1 MSHGM
6 TRLDDQIAERVS
18 DEKMYVHDRYDH
30 LFAVVDARFEVIR
43 HWMALGME
51 PVVLDTW

>member
-1 MSHGM
+1 M
-6 TRLDDQIAERVS
+6 TRLDDQIAERVL

-30 LFAVVDARFEVIR
+30 LHAVVDARFEVIR